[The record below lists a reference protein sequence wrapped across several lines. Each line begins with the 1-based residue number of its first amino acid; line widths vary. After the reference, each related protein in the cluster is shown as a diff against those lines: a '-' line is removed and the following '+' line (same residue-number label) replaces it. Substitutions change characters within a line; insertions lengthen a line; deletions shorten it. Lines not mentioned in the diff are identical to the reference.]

1 MNMKIFENDWRN
13 MGQIDYLYRK
23 RLKFVTYSKEFGDHE
38 HCEFCSEKISNLP
51 NSLNC
56 GYYTVNTKYRYW
68 ICPKCYEDF
77 KDIFQWS
84 LEK

>member
-1 MNMKIFENDWRN
+1 MTLKEFENDWRN

-23 RLKFVTYSKEFGDHE
+23 QLKFVAYLKKFGDHE
-38 HCEFCSEKISNLP
+38 HCEFCSEKISYF
-51 NSLNC
+51 SGILNM
-56 GYYTVNTKYRYW
+56 GYYSVDTKYKYW

-84 LEK
+84 LEE